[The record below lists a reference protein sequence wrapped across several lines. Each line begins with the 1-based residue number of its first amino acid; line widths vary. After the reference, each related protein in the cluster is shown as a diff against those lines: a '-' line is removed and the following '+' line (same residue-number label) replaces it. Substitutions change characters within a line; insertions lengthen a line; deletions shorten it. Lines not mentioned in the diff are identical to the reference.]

1 MTPEQ
6 IKSVQQS
13 FAQVAAIAEPAAGMF
28 YDRLFAI
35 APEVKPLF
43 PADMAQQRAK
53 LMATLTFVVNR
64 LDNLES
70 ILPAASALAKRHVG
84 YGVKAEHYELV
95 GEALI
100 WTLQQGLG
108 SQWSSAL
115 AAAWSATYAALAKF
129 MIGEA
134 YGQAQA
140 AE

>member
-1 MTPEQ
+1 VTPEQ
-6 IKSVQQS
+6 IKLVQQS
-13 FAQVAAIAEPAAGMF
+13 FAQVGPILEPAARVF

-35 APEVKPLF
+35 APAVKPLF
-43 PADMAQQRAK
+43 PPDLTEQRAK
-53 LMATLTFVVNR
+53 LMATLTFVVNG
-64 LDNLES
+64 LDHLDS
-70 ILPAASALAKRHVG
+70 ILPAASDLAKRHVG
-84 YGVKAEHYELV
+84 YGVRADHYEIV

-108 SQWSSAL
+108 PQWSSEI

-129 MIGEA
+129 MVGEA